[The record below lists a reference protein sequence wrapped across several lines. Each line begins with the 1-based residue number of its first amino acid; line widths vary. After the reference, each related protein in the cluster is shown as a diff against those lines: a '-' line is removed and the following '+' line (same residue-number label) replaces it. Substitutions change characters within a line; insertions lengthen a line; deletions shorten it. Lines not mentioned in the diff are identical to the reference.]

1 VFQVGLALLR
11 GAAGA
16 AAPAGGQAVAQAGG
30 RMLVCAGG
38 QPSVGPGAWPA
49 AETHPQRDYLQASA
63 AAYLEQLGAAAA
75 DASVSVDVFAGSRV
89 PVTAPCVTSSSAVG
103 EVTLLLPLR
112 CFLRCV
118 MLLRCLERL
127 RSKSRRQ

>member
-1 VFQVGLALLR
+1 
-11 GAAGA
+11 
-16 AAPAGGQAVAQAGG
+16 
-30 RMLVCAGG
+30 MLVCAGG

-127 RSKSRRQ
+127 HSKSRRQ